1 MRVACDLVTP
11 ALISGLF
18 TGLSLI
24 VAIGAQNAFVLRQG
38 LAGKFVFPVAM
49 VSAFLD
55 ATLIILGVAGLGALL
70 ESVPFLLGLVRWL
83 GAGYLVWF
91 GVSSLRKAN
100 SGQSMEVSG
109 QGPATL
115 GRAVIATAT
124 FSLLNPHVYLDTV
137 VFLGALASQFGDN
150 RWWFAAGAS
159 VASILWFFGLAYGAK
174 ALSPY
179 VANPRFW
186 RILDTVIAF
195 IMFAL
200 ALGLVVL
207 PLGD

>member
-1 MRVACDLVTP
+1 MTP
-11 ALISGLF
+11 IAPAIVSGLF
-18 TGLSLI
+18 TGLTLI

-38 LAGKFVFPVAM
+38 LSGKFVLPVAM

-55 ATLIILGVAGLGALL
+55 ATLIVLGVAGLGALL

-91 GVSSLRKAN
+91 GIASLRKAN
-100 SGQSMEVSG
+100 SGQSLDVSG
-109 QGPATL
+109 QGPSTI
-115 GRAVIATAT
+115 RTAVIATAT

-137 VFLGALASQFGDN
+137 VFLGALAAQFGDN
-150 RWWFAAGAS
+150 RWWFALGAS
-159 VASILWFFGLAYGAK
+159 VASITWFFGLAYGAK

-179 VANPRFW
+179 VKNPKFW
-186 RILDTVIAF
+186 RILDTVIAL

-200 ALGLVVL
+200 ALGLIL
-207 PLGD
+207 MPLGD

>member
-1 MRVACDLVTP
+1 MTSVTP
-11 ALISGLF
+11 ALVSGLL

-38 LAGKFVFPVAM
+38 LAGKFVLPVAM

-55 ATLIILGVAGLGALL
+55 ATLIVLGVAGLGALL

-91 GVSSLRKAN
+91 GIASLRRAN
-100 SGQSMEVSG
+100 SGQSLDVTG
-109 QGPATL
+109 LGPSTI
-115 GRAVIATAT
+115 RTAVIATVT

-137 VFLGALASQFGDN
+137 VFLGAIAAQFGAN
-150 RWWFAAGAS
+150 RWWFALGAS
-159 VASILWFFGLAYGAK
+159 VASITWFFGLAYGAK

-186 RILDTVIAF
+186 RVLDTVIAV
-195 IMFAL
+195 IMFGL
-200 ALGLVVL
+200 ALGLVL
-207 PLGD
+207 MPLGN

>member
-1 MRVACDLVTP
+1 MTP
-11 ALISGLF
+11 IAPAIVSGLF
-18 TGLSLI
+18 TGLALI

-38 LAGKFVFPVAM
+38 LSGKFVFPVAM

-55 ATLIILGVAGLGALL
+55 ATLIVLGVAGLGALL

-91 GVSSLRKAN
+91 GIASLRKAN
-100 SGQSMEVSG
+100 SGQSMDVSG
-109 QGPATL
+109 QGPSTI
-115 GRAVIATAT
+115 RTVIIATAT

-137 VFLGALASQFGDN
+137 VFLGALAAQFGDN
-150 RWWFAAGAS
+150 RWWFALGAS
-159 VASILWFFGLAYGAK
+159 AASITWFFGLAYGAK

-179 VANPRFW
+179 VKNPKFW
-186 RILDTVIAF
+186 RVLDTVIAL

-200 ALGLVVL
+200 ALGLIL
-207 PLGD
+207 MPLGD